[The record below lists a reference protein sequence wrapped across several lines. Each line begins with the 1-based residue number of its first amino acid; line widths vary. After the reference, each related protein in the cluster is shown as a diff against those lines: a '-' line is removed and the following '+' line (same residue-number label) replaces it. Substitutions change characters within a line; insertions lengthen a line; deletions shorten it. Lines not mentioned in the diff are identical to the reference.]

1 MFANFIGNYK
11 STQANKIAVKKV
23 ITHKLL
29 LILFDS
35 LDYFSQTNF

>member
-11 STQANKIAVKKV
+11 RTQANKIAVENV
-23 ITHKLL
+23 ISQKLL